1 MKHGPTMGKFRA
13 RQFTPRETRRLDVLS
28 LPLPLFFILETS
40 ARLPKGERKAKEG
53 KVKAER
59 CKKTRE
65 RGERESA
72 RSSGKQMP
80 MKAAHPANVT
90 QAYHYQQGRTNDL
103 LNDCYISKILR
114 TGENTYLYIYIY
126 ALYTWSRQRER
137 EGKGGGS
144 LPPRALLGNSIRK
157 LCPGDLRPV
166 LNHGQSGEYVST
178 GGRRG
183 VNPPPQDTT
192 VVGPKP

>member
-1 MKHGPTMGKFRA
+1 MGKFRA

-90 QAYHYQQGRTNDL
+90 QAYHYQQGGPT
-103 LNDCYISKILR
+103 IFSTIA
-114 TGENTYLYIYIY
+114 TYPRFYVPARIRIYIYIY

-137 EGKGGGS
+137 EGKGDGS

>member
-1 MKHGPTMGKFRA
+1 MGKFRA

-28 LPLPLFFILETS
+28 LPLFFILETS

-114 TGENTYLYIYIY
+114 TGENTYLYIYI
-126 ALYTWSRQRER
+126 RF
-137 EGKGGGS
+137 
-144 LPPRALLGNSIRK
+144 
-157 LCPGDLRPV
+157 V
-166 LNHGQSGEYVST
+166 YVE
-178 GGRRG
+178 
-183 VNPPPQDTT
+183 
-192 VVGPKP
+192 

>member
-126 ALYTWSRQRER
+126 TLCIRGVDRER
-137 EGKGGGS
+137 GRGRGTARC
-144 LPPRALLGNSIRK
+144 PPAR
-157 LCPGDLRPV
+157 C
-166 LNHGQSGEYVST
+166 
-178 GGRRG
+178 
-183 VNPPPQDTT
+183 
-192 VVGPKP
+192 